1 MSDFGIDIQE
11 TPKDITDKGHLAAVS
26 GCGSYAHWH
35 IRYLRA
41 KSSGRRYLFFLF
53 RKLSHST
60 ARITALQ
67 IRNLPRRISA
77 IHRNNRV
84 LESVA
89 VPSYPGGSSTENYAV
104 RSKFQDGCS
113 LCIQQLQAANPW
125 VEYLDLQMAL
135 EAYAQGVEWGIRN
148 ACNEKL
154 SGESSVAA

>member
-1 MSDFGIDIQE
+1 MDFC
-11 TPKDITDKGHLAAVS
+11 KDILDAPKGVTDKDRPAAGSGSRSYGH
-26 GCGSYAHWH
+26 WR

-41 KSSGRRYLFFLF
+41 KSSGHHCLFSLF

-60 ARITALQ
+60 ARITALE

-77 IHRNNRV
+77 IHRNSRV
-84 LESVA
+84 LEAVA
-89 VPSYPGGSSTENYAV
+89 IPSYPGGYSTENYAA

-135 EAYAQGVEWGIRN
+135 EAYSRGVEWGIRN

-154 SGESSVAA
+154 NGESSVAA